1 MQVSKEIWTWGED
14 QKMQIHRMQKGNQKD
29 QNEKKKKKV
38 RLNPPIQGTTTTRV
52 ESNGKEN
59 KSKRGL

>member
-29 QNEKKKKKV
+29 QHEKGKKKSTIKPSYS
-38 RLNPPIQGTTTTRV
+38 RNYNYESRV
-52 ESNGKEN
+52 EWKGKQI
-59 KSKRGL
+59 